1 MIKESGSFTSRVV
14 GEFHQKQY
22 IKDKT
27 TTLFKKNISVNKILK

>member
-27 TTLFKKNISVNKILK
+27 TTVYLKKTLVLIKF